1 MMLESVVTGVIDAAG
16 MTLLGETDV
25 QHGDA
30 QMIEENRK
38 IGARAQRLNREVL
51 ARVRRDPG
59 LGLEVFRSGGC
70 QRRYANSCAQA
81 LSDRNSGLGIYYFA
95 GDFVNQVLK
104 VVAASDLQ
112 EASFVGIGVYVEDLF
127 LL

>member
-30 QMIEENRK
+30 QMIEENRE

-51 ARVRRDPG
+51 ARVRRDLG
-59 LGLEVFRSGGC
+59 LGLGVFRSGRC
-70 QRRYANSCAQA
+70 QRGYANFCAQTLA
-81 LSDRNSGLGIYYFA
+81 DRNSALRIYYFV
-95 GDFVNQVLK
+95 GDFVNQV
-104 VVAASDLQ
+104 
-112 EASFVGIGVYVEDLF
+112 
-127 LL
+127 